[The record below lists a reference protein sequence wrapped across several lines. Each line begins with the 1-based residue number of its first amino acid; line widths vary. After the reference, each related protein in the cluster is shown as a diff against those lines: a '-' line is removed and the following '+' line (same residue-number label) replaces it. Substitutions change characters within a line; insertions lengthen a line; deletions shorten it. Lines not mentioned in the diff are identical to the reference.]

1 MYIFLD
7 AYFTKY
13 KSSISGNDK
22 EKTWAKVK
30 SIANRYCRDTEDKL
44 LGRKQRIPKSKSK
57 TTNVLEEGDE
67 EGNEEDLD
75 DNEEDLDDNEED
87 LEDNEDD

>member
-7 AYFTKY
+7 AYFTKH

-44 LGRKQRIPKSKSK
+44 LGRKQRIPKSKNK
-57 TTNVLEEGDE
+57 TKNVLEEGDE
-67 EGNEEDLD
+67 EGNEEDFD
-75 DNEEDLDDNEED
+75 
-87 LEDNEDD
+87 DNEDD